1 MERDRS
7 QEQQVE
13 PFVPDRTKVP
23 RHPGQDP
30 PNLDAAELTRGR
42 ARESSQQSH
51 VQEVEQPAADR
62 PSPAP
67 RTPYRDRDRTY
78 NLRESETLT
87 LAHIGMFR
95 AVRVRD
101 LAEHLYGGDEGAASR
116 DLRNLT
122 AQGLIQRNTLQGK
135 QTDTLVTLTP
145 EARRLLEKNRPS
157 SLHPDQAFY
166 AGFVKPR
173 EAKHDADLYRMY
185 QKQAEH
191 LLATGAKNLR
201 VVLDFE
207 LKKTINRELARMNG
221 LSKEEKSDRREQLAR
236 ELELR
241 VVNEKIPV
249 PDVRIEYEKPDG
261 DIGHVD
267 LELAT
272 EDYRARTLR
281 EKARAGFV
289 LYAPRE
295 ELSPVRRAMPT
306 DEILREIFSL

>member
-1 MERDRS
+1 MDRDRS
-7 QEQQVE
+7 QERQTDR
-13 PFVPDRTKVP
+13 FVPDSIKVP
-23 RHPGQDP
+23 HHAKEDP
-30 PNLDAAELTRGR
+30 PNLDEAKPTRGR
-42 ARESSQQSH
+42 AGESSQQSH
-51 VQEVEQPAADR
+51 VEEVEQPAAER
-62 PSPAP
+62 PSLAP
-67 RTPYRDRDRTY
+67 RTPYRDRHRTY
-78 NLRESETLT
+78 YLRESENLT

-95 AVRVRD
+95 TVRVHD
-101 LAEHLYGGDEGAASR
+101 LAEHLYAGDEGAASR

-122 AQGLIQRNTLQGK
+122 AQGLVQRNTLRGK
-135 QTDTLVTLTP
+135 QTHTRVTLTP

-185 QKQAEH
+185 QKEAEH
-191 LLATGAKNLR
+191 LLATGSKNLR
-201 VVLDFE
+201 VILDFE
-207 LKKTINRELARMNG
+207 LKKTINCELARMNG
-221 LSKEEKSDRREQLAR
+221 LSKDEKAAQREQLAR
-236 ELELR
+236 QLDLR

-261 DIGHVD
+261 EIGHVD

-272 EDYRARTLR
+272 EDYRAQTLR
-281 EKARAGFV
+281 EKVRAGFV

-295 ELSPVRRAMPT
+295 ELSPVRRALPT